1 MKFTSDKAAEAF
13 YNEVEKR
20 LNKKLS
26 EEFSPEEIEEL
37 SLMDREFLKQMVIN
51 EMQKEE
57 VKTIQAVYQ
66 YNKDTGQ
73 YEEVSHAPDS

>member
-26 EEFSPEEIEEL
+26 EDFSPDEIKEL
-37 SLMDREFLKQMVIN
+37 SLMDMEFLKQMIIN
-51 EMQKEE
+51 EIEKERSG
-57 VKTIQAVYQ
+57 TTYAVYQ

-73 YEEVSHAPDS
+73 YEEVSHVPGS

>member
-1 MKFTSDKAAEAF
+1 MKFSSDKAAEAF
-13 YNEVEKR
+13 YNEVKKR

-66 YNKDTGQ
+66 YNNDTGQ
-73 YEEVSHAPDS
+73 YEIKK

>member
-1 MKFTSDKAAEAF
+1 MKFSSDKAAEAF
-13 YNEVEKR
+13 YNEVKKR

-66 YNKDTGQ
+66 YNKDTGL
-73 YEEVSHAPDS
+73 YEEIK

>member
-1 MKFTSDKAAEAF
+1 MKFSSAKAAEAY
-13 YNEVEKR
+13 YNEVKKR

-26 EEFSPEEIEEL
+26 QEFSPKEIEEL
-37 SLMDREFLKQMVIN
+37 SLMDMEFLKQMIIN
-51 EMQKEE
+51 EIEKERSG
-57 VKTIQAVYQ
+57 TTQTVYQ

>member
-1 MKFTSDKAAEAF
+1 MKFSSDKAAEAF
-13 YNEVEKR
+13 YNEVKKR

-73 YEEVSHAPDS
+73 YEEIK

>member
-1 MKFTSDKAAEAF
+1 MKFSDNKVAEAF
-13 YNEVEKR
+13 YSEVERR
-20 LNKKLS
+20 LTKKLS

-57 VKTIQAVYQ
+57 INTIQAVYQ
-66 YNKDTGQ
+66 YNNDTGQ
-73 YEEVSHAPDS
+73 YEIKK

>member
-1 MKFTSDKAAEAF
+1 MKFSSDKAAEAF
-13 YNEVEKR
+13 YNEVKKR

-51 EMQKEE
+51 EIEKERSG
-57 VKTIQAVYQ
+57 TTQAVYQ

-73 YEEVSHAPDS
+73 YEEVSHVPGS

>member
-1 MKFTSDKAAEAF
+1 MKFSDNKVAEAF
-13 YNEVEKR
+13 YSEVERR
-20 LNKKLS
+20 LSKKLS

-57 VKTIQAVYQ
+57 VKTIRAVYQ
-66 YNKDTGQ
+66 YNNDTGQ
-73 YEEVSHAPDS
+73 YEIKK

>member
-1 MKFTSDKAAEAF
+1 MKFSSDKAAEAF
-13 YNEVEKR
+13 YNEVKKR

-51 EMQKEE
+51 EMQEEE